1 MVMVPGW
8 LGRSVRIAWIE
19 VMCARRKRGRPRSL
33 RLVLGIAL
41 IALSIGCGI
50 GAYGLGAAVYR
61 DLFAFPLETMRMG
74 VTMGFLTAIVVFAQ
88 ATSRQLERAE
98 TDLLLTTVTVREFVV
113 GIALAVYSRVALPWL
128 LPVCGGAIGFA
139 AGVRSPATA
148 VAIAVAVG
156 GGVTLAA
163 VIGAVIVFAKNLV
176 PARITDVFRQGSVLR
191 YALIGVI
198 WLIGSVVVI
207 VFPLDR
213 VTELARRA
221 PSAWL
226 VDLGLIAVPEINTE
240 AVRGLGALVV
250 LAVGIPG
257 SVIAAVAI
265 ADRVLDEES
274 DAAELTSGSRS
285 LVGDGLSRRLFG
297 RYVSRPTLTVAR
309 KRWVQERRISLAFF
323 MAICFPM
330 FGLSGI
336 VLYALSVRD
345 IPPIALVSLAFVCA
359 TGVGQGFGSEVLGA
373 EYPVLPMTLTSASG
387 REFVR
392 GTVLAAVA
400 VGAPPTALLTLGAG
414 LVGSVGVL
422 EAVLITVASVAWC
435 CCSAAVATAL
445 GMDVRYRDI
454 YPMPY
459 PFTSAMIYGEIGRA
473 SFIRLG
479 LIGVALTAVCLPAA
493 IASVPSVTEAATAV
507 LGIPAPLVRSAA
519 VLLTI
524 GIALAVSKIA
534 VDRAVESY
542 AEYTLR

>member
-1 MVMVPGW
+1 MVPGW
-8 LGRSVRIAWIE
+8 SGRSVRIAWIE
-19 VMCARRKRGRPRSL
+19 VTCARRKRGRPRSL

-41 IALSIGCGI
+41 IALSIVSGI
-50 GAYGLGAAVYR
+50 GAYGLGAAVSR
-61 DLFAFPLETMRMG
+61 DLFAFPLETVRTG
-74 VTMGFLTAIVVFAQ
+74 ATVGLLSAIVVFAQ

-98 TDLLLTTVTVREFVV
+98 TDLLLTTVTTREFVV

-128 LPVCGGAIGFA
+128 LPVCSGAVGFA
-139 AGVRSPATA
+139 AGVRSPSTA

-163 VIGAVIVFAKNLV
+163 VIGTVVVFAWSLV
-176 PARITDVFRQGSVLR
+176 PARVTAVLRQGSVLR

-207 VFPLDR
+207 VLPLDQ

-226 VDLGLIAVPEINTE
+226 VDLGLIAVPEIDT
-240 AVRGLGALVV
+240 VSRRGLGALVV

-257 SVIAAVAI
+257 GVIAAVAI
-265 ADRVLDEES
+265 ADRVLGEEA
-274 DAAELTSGSRS
+274 DAAELTAGSRS

-297 RYVSRPTLTVAR
+297 RYVSRPALTVAR
-309 KRWVQERRISLAFF
+309 KRWVQEWRVSVAFF
-323 MAICFPM
+323 GMICFPL
-330 FGLSGI
+330 FGLTGI
-336 VLYALSVRD
+336 TLYTSTVRD
-345 IPPIALVSLAFVCA
+345 VPPLALVSIAFVCA

-373 EYPVLPMTLTSASG
+373 EYPVLPMTLTSVSG

-392 GTVLAAVA
+392 GTILAGVA
-400 VGAPPTALLTLGAG
+400 AGAPPTALLTLGAG
-414 LVGSVGVL
+414 LVGSIGVL
-422 EAVLITVASVAWC
+422 EAVLITAASVAWC
-435 CCSAAVATAL
+435 CCSVAVATAL

-479 LIGVALTAVCLPAA
+479 LIGVALAAVCLPAA
-493 IASVPSVTEAATAV
+493 VASVPLVTETVTAV
-507 LGIPAPLVRSAA
+507 LGVPAPLVRSAA

-524 GIALAVSKIA
+524 GIALAVSRAAI
-534 VDRAVESY
+534 DRAVETY
-542 AEYTLR
+542 AEYTIR

>member
-1 MVMVPGW
+1 M
-8 LGRSVRIAWIE
+8 
-19 VMCARRKRGRPRSL
+19 
-33 RLVLGIAL
+33 
-41 IALSIGCGI
+41 
-50 GAYGLGAAVYR
+50 GATVGL
-61 DLFAFPLETMRMG
+61 P
-74 VTMGFLTAIVVFAQ
+74 TAIVIFAQ
-88 ATSRQLERAE
+88 ATSRRLERAE
-98 TDLLLTTVTVREFVV
+98 TDLLLTTVTTREFVV
-113 GIALAVYSRVALPWL
+113 GIGLAVYSRVALPWL
-128 LPVCGGAIGFA
+128 APVCSGAVGFA
-139 AGVRSPATA
+139 VGVRSPVTA
-148 VAIAVAVG
+148 AAIVVAVSG
-156 GGVTLAA
+156 FLALAA
-163 VIGAVIVFAKNLV
+163 VVSAVGVFAWGLV
-176 PARITDVFRQGSVLR
+176 PARVTVLVRQRSVLR
-191 YALIGVI
+191 YVLIGVGG
-198 WLIGSVVVI
+198 LIASVVAGGGLPP
-207 VFPLDR
+207 FDR
-213 VTELARRA
+213 VTEIARRA
-221 PSAWL
+221 PIAWL
-226 VDLGLIAVPEINTE
+226 VDLGLIAVPEIDT
-240 AVRGLGALVV
+240 VSRRGLGALVV

-257 SVIAAVAI
+257 GVIAAVAI
-265 ADRVLDEES
+265 ADRVLGEEPGQIES
-274 DAAELTSGSRS
+274 TAVSRS
-285 LVGDGLSRRLFG
+285 LVGAGLSSRLFG

-345 IPPIALVSLAFVCA
+345 VPPIALVSIAFVCA

-422 EAVLITVASVAWC
+422 EAVLVSVASVAWC

-479 LIGVALTAVCLPAA
+479 LVGVALSVVCLPAA
-493 IASVPSVTEAATAV
+493 IAAVPAVTDAMTAV
-507 LGIPAPLVRSAA
+507 LGVPAPVVRSAA

-524 GIALAVSKIA
+524 GIALAVSRAA
-534 VDRAVESY
+534 VDRAAESY
-542 AEYTLR
+542 AAYTLR